1 MKHIGFI
8 TSLYR
13 LYWFIHYFLRIAVN
27 YQNGVKYAPCREG
40 NAYLNFI
47 SSHDGIGMRPVE
59 GILNE
64 SDLKKFFNRIK
75 KMMGLF
81 LIEK

>member
-1 MKHIGFI
+1 MPP
-8 TSLYR
+8 
-13 LYWFIHYFLRIAVN
+13 A
-27 YQNGVKYAPCREG
+27 REG

-64 SDLKKFFNRIK
+64 SN
-75 KMMGLF
+75 
-81 LIEK
+81 